1 MKVTPL
7 TVAKQEV
14 VHFLLTLSIWRV
26 TSLAVEV
33 VTCCNNVTTLFL
45 LVVPSVAVTSSFV
58 SAVPV

>member
-33 VTCCNNVTTLFL
+33 VTTLFL